1 MNNFAKYIIILSHL
15 PIFITSGYALITF
28 RKQAS
33 ILRVFSWFLFLSY
46 LIQFASLLFWF
57 NHKNNMPLLHIYV
70 GAGFL
75 MLAIFYKK
83 VLEEFISGILIYS
96 VAGLFLILTALNS
109 IYLQPVNT
117 FNSYA
122 LTLESVLLIIFSLT
136 TYFLLLNEVVKEK
149 RKAIISSINWIN
161 SGIFIYY
168 VSNLLIFYFS
178 DYFYKYFSAE
188 INRYTWV
195 LHSFF
200 SVVMYTFFFIGLW
213 KQPKN

>member
-1 MNNFAKYIIILSHL
+1 
-15 PIFITSGYALITF
+15 
-28 RKQAS
+28 
-33 ILRVFSWFLFLSY
+33 
-46 LIQFASLLFWF
+46 
-57 NHKNNMPLLHIYV
+57 MPLLHIYV

>member
-1 MNNFAKYIIILSHL
+1 MGDFSKYIIIISHV
-15 PIFITSGYALITF
+15 PILITCGYALITF
-28 RKQAS
+28 GKQQT
-33 ILRVFSWFLFLSY
+33 ILKVFSCFLFLSY

-57 NHKNNMPLLHIYV
+57 NRMNNMPLLHAYV
-70 GAGFL
+70 GIGFL
-75 MLAIFYKK
+75 LLALFYKK
-83 VLEEFISGILIYS
+83 VLEGFISAVLIYS
-96 VAGLFLILTALNS
+96 VAAVFLILTFLNS
-109 IYLQPVNT
+109 LFLQSVHT

-136 TYFLLLNEVVKEK
+136 TYILLLDETVKEK
-149 RKAIISSINWIN
+149 RRSMVSSINWIN

-178 DYFYKYFSAE
+178 GYISRYFSRE
-188 INRYTWV
+188 FNRYTWV

-213 KQPKN
+213 KRPKD